1 MLTLPLA
8 YFCLLSHR
16 ALAWYAACLNR
27 PIDCVPWQIL
37 PLVPQGTGLVRR
49 LFDREPDNQH
59 EEPLLI
65 AQLAAMQLRAH
76 LTPPTPRPHTAGPDT
91 RPRLA
96 AAAPWLRAVSDRLG
110 QAAAALT
117 QLQQAAGGRAG
128 WVGGLVNH
136 PDTFPCL
143 YQLLLV
149 FWVVG
154 PQAADHIAAAA
165 GAELT
170 LSQLAARV
178 QAGVQAVCCAGLS
191 GPMLS
196 LVKEVAQQW
205 DIQVGSGDGQEAGA
219 GAGAAPVAA
228 DVAAASPWGALFL
241 LDEGRLLAG
250 SS

>member
-1 MLTLPLA
+1 MMPLA
-8 YFCLLSHR
+8 
-16 ALAWYAACLNR
+16 
-27 PIDCVPWQIL
+27 
-37 PLVPQGTGLVRR
+37 PQGSGLVRR

-76 LTPPTPRPHTAGPDT
+76 LTPPTPRPHTTGPDNT
-91 RPRLA
+91 SILA
-96 AAAPWLRAVSDRLG
+96 TAAPWLRAVSDKLG

-143 YQLLLV
+143 YQLLLA

-154 PQAADHIAAAA
+154 PQAAADIAAAA
-165 GAELT
+165 GAELP
-170 LSQLAARV
+170 LPQLAARV

-205 DIQVGSGDGQEAGA
+205 NIQVGSGDGQEAGA
-219 GAGAAPVAA
+219 GAVVAPEAA
-228 DVAAASPWGALFL
+228 DVAAASPWSALFL